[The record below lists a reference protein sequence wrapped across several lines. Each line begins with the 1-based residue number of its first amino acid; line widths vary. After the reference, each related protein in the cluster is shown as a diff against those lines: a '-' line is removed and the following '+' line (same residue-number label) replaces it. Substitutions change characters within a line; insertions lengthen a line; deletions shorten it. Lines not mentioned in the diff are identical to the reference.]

1 MWQAMIK
8 AARMKGDAGKAC
20 LRGSAKLLHRL
31 VGSIAEEQF
40 RQDSPAAEVL
50 LREALLVR
58 HLSCSLHNNVQI
70 LHLSNTTSAYR
81 TKCMRS
87 VFLNEVTFPEANV
100 HH

>member
-1 MWQAMIK
+1 MK

-40 RQDSPAAEVL
+40 RKDSPAAEVL

-70 LHLSNTTSAYR
+70 LHLSDTTSAYSI
-81 TKCMRS
+81 KCMRPS
-87 VFLNEVTFPEANV
+87 FLNTFFFPEAGV